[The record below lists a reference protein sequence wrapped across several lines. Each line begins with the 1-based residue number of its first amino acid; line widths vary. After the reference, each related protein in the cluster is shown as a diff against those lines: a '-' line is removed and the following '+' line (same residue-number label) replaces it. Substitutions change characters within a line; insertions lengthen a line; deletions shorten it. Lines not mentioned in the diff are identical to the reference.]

1 MDTITN
7 SISARVLDLTRL
19 VGRAGRVLTGVD
31 RVELAYLRRFLADD
45 VPCFFIARTSYGYV
59 LLDRSGGQSVL
70 RATLKG
76 DWGKADIL
84 SLLRFRMPKRVQV
97 AQSFVRKH
105 RIARCSRGR
114 LALMLSEHLPKGADL
129 YLVGHTNLEPEFL
142 SSFKLSIDAR
152 VHVMIHDTI
161 PLDFPEV
168 QRPQTVSDFNK
179 QLRVVSEEAAR
190 VIAVSK
196 VTSDTLKPHLQRH
209 GRVPPIVVAHPGID
223 PVMPRYAEIPPD
235 LDLSRPYFVTVG
247 TIEPRKYHS
256 LLLEVWESLDAEER
270 PLLLICG
277 NRGWLNQMVFDALDR
292 GVDDVIEVPNLSDA
306 ALAAVMHGAKAML
319 FPSIAEGF
327 GMPPIEAAALGTP
340 VVCADLPVYRET
352 LGDRIVYLD
361 PQDNYSWRETV
372 NQLKTNE
379 DEERVAYVSLPKWE
393 DHFAAVLGVA
403 AAPSEI

>member
-1 MDTITN
+1 MDTIIN
-7 SISARVLDLTRL
+7 NASGRVLDITRL

-45 VPCFFIARTSYGYV
+45 VPCYFIARTSYGYV
-59 LLDRSGGQSVL
+59 LLDRSGGQSIL

-76 DWGKADIL
+76 EWGQSDLL
-84 SLLRFRMPKRVQV
+84 SRLRFKMPKRVQA

-105 RIARCSRGR
+105 RVARCGRSR
-114 LALMLSEHLPKGADL
+114 LALMLSEHLPKGVDL
-129 YLVGHTNLEPEFL
+129 YIVGHTNLEFEFV
-142 SSFKLSIDAR
+142 SAFKLSVDAR

-161 PLDFPEV
+161 PLDYPEV
-168 QRPQTVSDFNK
+168 QRPQTVTDFNR
-179 QLRVVSEEAAR
+179 QLRVVSEEADR

-196 VTSDTLKPHLQRH
+196 VTSDSLTPHLQRH
-209 GRVPPIVVAHPGID
+209 GCVPPIIVAHPGID

-277 NRGWLNQMVFDALDR
+277 NRGWLNQTVFEALDR
-292 GVDDVIEVPNLSDA
+292 GMPDVIEVPDLSDS
-306 ALAAVMHGAKAML
+306 ALAAVVHGSKGML

-372 NQLKTNE
+372 NELKTNE
-379 DEERVAYVSLPKWE
+379 DGERVAYVSLPKWD

-403 AAPSEI
+403 TASLES

>member
-1 MDTITN
+1 M
-7 SISARVLDLTRL
+7 
-19 VGRAGRVLTGVD
+19 TGVD

-45 VPCFFIARTSYGYV
+45 VPCYFIARTSYGYV
-59 LLDRSGGQSVL
+59 LLDRSGGQSIL

-76 DWGKADIL
+76 EWGQSDLL
-84 SLLRFRMPKRVQV
+84 SRLRFKMPKRVQA

-105 RIARCSRGR
+105 RLARCGRGR
-114 LALMLSEHLPKGADL
+114 LALMLSEHLPKGVDL
-129 YLVGHTNLEPEFL
+129 YIVGHTNLEFEFV
-142 SSFKLSIDAR
+142 SAFKLSVNAR

-161 PLDFPEV
+161 PLDYPEV
-168 QRPQTVSDFNK
+168 QRPQTVTEFNR
-179 QLRVVSEEAAR
+179 QLRVVSEEADR

-196 VTSDTLKPHLQRH
+196 STSDSLTPHLQRH
-209 GRVPPIVVAHPGID
+209 GRVPPIIVAHPGID

-256 LLLEVWESLDAEER
+256 LLLEVWESLDAEQR

-277 NRGWLNQMVFDALDR
+277 NRGWLNQTVFEALDR
-292 GVDDVIEVPNLSDA
+292 GVPDVIEVPELSDS
-306 ALAAVMHGAKAML
+306 ALAAVVHGSKGML

-372 NQLKTNE
+372 NELKTNE
-379 DEERVAYVSLPKWE
+379 DGERAAYVSLPKWD

-403 AAPSEI
+403 TA

>member
-1 MDTITN
+1 MDTIIN
-7 SISARVLDLTRL
+7 NASGRVLDITRL

-45 VPCFFIARTSYGYV
+45 VPCYFIARTSYGYV
-59 LLDRSGGQSVL
+59 LLDRSGGQSIL

-76 DWGKADIL
+76 EWGQSDLL
-84 SLLRFRMPKRVQV
+84 SRLRFKMPKRVQA

-105 RIARCSRGR
+105 RLARCGRGR
-114 LALMLSEHLPKGADL
+114 LALMLSEHLPKGVDL
-129 YLVGHTNLEPEFL
+129 YIVGHTNLEFEFV
-142 SSFKLSIDAR
+142 SAFKLSVNAR

-161 PLDFPEV
+161 PLDYPEV
-168 QRPQTVSDFNK
+168 QRPQTVTDFNR
-179 QLRVVSEEAAR
+179 QLRVVSEEADR

-196 VTSDTLKPHLQRH
+196 STSDSLTPHLQRH
-209 GRVPPIVVAHPGID
+209 GRVPPIIVAHPGID

-256 LLLEVWESLDAEER
+256 LLLEVWESLDAEQR

-277 NRGWLNQMVFDALDR
+277 NRGWLNQTVFEALDR
-292 GVDDVIEVPNLSDA
+292 GVPDVIEVPDLSDS
-306 ALAAVMHGAKAML
+306 ALAAVVHGSKGML

-372 NQLKTNE
+372 NELKTNE
-379 DEERVAYVSLPKWE
+379 DGERAAYVSLPKWD

-403 AAPSEI
+403 TASLVS

>member
-1 MDTITN
+1 MDTIIN
-7 SISARVLDLTRL
+7 NASGRVLDITRL

-45 VPCFFIARTSYGYV
+45 VPCYFIARTSYGYV
-59 LLDRSGGQSVL
+59 LLDRSGGQSIL

-76 DWGKADIL
+76 EWGQSDLL
-84 SLLRFRMPKRVQV
+84 SRLRFKMPKRVQA

-105 RIARCSRGR
+105 RVARCGRSR
-114 LALMLSEHLPKGADL
+114 LALMLSEHLPKGVDL
-129 YLVGHTNLEPEFL
+129 YIVGHTNLEFEFV
-142 SSFKLSIDAR
+142 SAFKLSVDAR

-161 PLDFPEV
+161 PLDYPEV
-168 QRPQTVSDFNK
+168 QRPQTVTDFNR
-179 QLRVVSEEAAR
+179 QLRVVSEEADR

-196 VTSDTLKPHLQRH
+196 VTNDSLTPHLQRH
-209 GRVPPIVVAHPGID
+209 GRVPPIIVAHPGID

-256 LLLEVWESLDAEER
+256 LLLEVWESLDTEER

-277 NRGWLNQMVFDALDR
+277 NRGWLNQTVFEALDR
-292 GVDDVIEVPNLSDA
+292 GVPDVIEVPDLSDS
-306 ALAAVMHGAKAML
+306 ALAAVVHGSKGML

-372 NQLKTNE
+372 NELKTNE
-379 DEERVAYVSLPKWE
+379 DGERVAYVSLPKWD

-403 AAPSEI
+403 TASLES

>member
-1 MDTITN
+1 MDTIIN
-7 SISARVLDLTRL
+7 NASGRVLDITRL

-45 VPCFFIARTSYGYV
+45 VPCYFIARTSYGYV
-59 LLDRSGGQSVL
+59 LLDRSGGQSIL

-76 DWGKADIL
+76 EWGQSDLL
-84 SLLRFRMPKRVQV
+84 SRLRFKMPKRVQA

-105 RIARCSRGR
+105 RVARCGRSR
-114 LALMLSEHLPKGADL
+114 LALMLSEHLPKGVDL
-129 YLVGHTNLEPEFL
+129 YIVGHTNLEFEFV
-142 SSFKLSIDAR
+142 SAFKLSVDAR

-161 PLDFPEV
+161 PLDYPEV
-168 QRPQTVSDFNK
+168 QRPQTVTDFNR
-179 QLRVVSEEAAR
+179 QLRVVSEEADR

-196 VTSDTLKPHLQRH
+196 VTNDSLTPHLQRH
-209 GRVPPIVVAHPGID
+209 GRVPPIIVAHPGID

-235 LDLSRPYFVTVG
+235 LNLSRPYFVTVG

-256 LLLEVWESLDAEER
+256 LLLEVWESLDTEER

-277 NRGWLNQMVFDALDR
+277 NRGWLNQTVFEALDR
-292 GVDDVIEVPNLSDA
+292 GVPDVIEVPDLSDS
-306 ALAAVMHGAKAML
+306 ALAAVVHGSKGML

-372 NQLKTNE
+372 NELKTNE
-379 DEERVAYVSLPKWE
+379 DGERVAYVSLPKWD

-403 AAPSEI
+403 TASLES

>member
-1 MDTITN
+1 MDTIIN
-7 SISARVLDLTRL
+7 NASGRVLDITRL

-45 VPCFFIARTSYGYV
+45 VPCYFIARTSYGYV
-59 LLDRSGGQSVL
+59 LLDRSGGQSIL

-76 DWGKADIL
+76 EWGQSDLL
-84 SLLRFRMPKRVQV
+84 SRLRFKMPKRVQA

-105 RIARCSRGR
+105 RVARCGRSR
-114 LALMLSEHLPKGADL
+114 LALMLSEHLPKGVDL
-129 YLVGHTNLEPEFL
+129 YIVGHTNLEFEFV
-142 SSFKLSIDAR
+142 SAFKLSVDAR

-161 PLDFPEV
+161 PLDYPEV
-168 QRPQTVSDFNK
+168 QRPQTVTDFNR
-179 QLRVVSEEAAR
+179 QLRVVSEEADR

-196 VTSDTLKPHLQRH
+196 VTNDSLTPHLQRH
-209 GRVPPIVVAHPGID
+209 GRVPPIIVAHPGID

-256 LLLEVWESLDAEER
+256 ILLEVWESLDTEER

-277 NRGWLNQMVFDALDR
+277 NRGWLNQTVFEALDR
-292 GVDDVIEVPNLSDA
+292 GVPDVIEVPDLSDS
-306 ALAAVMHGAKAML
+306 ALAAVVHGSKGML

-372 NQLKTNE
+372 NELKTNE
-379 DEERVAYVSLPKWE
+379 DGERVAYVSLPKWD
-393 DHFAAVLGVA
+393 DHFAAVLGVVTA
-403 AAPSEI
+403 SLES

>member
-1 MDTITN
+1 MDTIIN
-7 SISARVLDLTRL
+7 NASGRVLDITRL

-45 VPCFFIARTSYGYV
+45 VPCYFIARTSYGYV
-59 LLDRSGGQSVL
+59 LLDRSGGQSIL

-76 DWGKADIL
+76 EWGQSDLL
-84 SLLRFRMPKRVQV
+84 SRLRFKMPKRVQA

-105 RIARCSRGR
+105 RVARCGRSR
-114 LALMLSEHLPKGADL
+114 LALMLSEHLPNGVDL
-129 YLVGHTNLEPEFL
+129 YIVGHTNLEFEFV
-142 SSFKLSIDAR
+142 SAFKLSVDAR

-161 PLDFPEV
+161 PLDYPEV
-168 QRPQTVSDFNK
+168 QRPQTVTDFNR
-179 QLRVVSEEAAR
+179 QLRVVSEEADR

-196 VTSDTLKPHLQRH
+196 VTSDSLTPHLQRH
-209 GRVPPIVVAHPGID
+209 GRVPPIIVAHPGID

-277 NRGWLNQMVFDALDR
+277 NRGWLNQTVFEALDR
-292 GVDDVIEVPNLSDA
+292 GVPDVIEVPGLSDS
-306 ALAAVMHGAKAML
+306 ALAAVVHGSKGML

-372 NQLKTNE
+372 NELKTNE
-379 DEERVAYVSLPKWE
+379 DGERVAYVSLPKWD
-393 DHFAAVLGVA
+393 DHFAAVLGVVTA
-403 AAPSEI
+403 SLES

>member
-1 MDTITN
+1 MDTIIN
-7 SISARVLDLTRL
+7 NASGRVLDITRL

-45 VPCFFIARTSYGYV
+45 VPCYFIARTSYGFV
-59 LLDRSGGQSVL
+59 LLDRSGGQSIL

-76 DWGKADIL
+76 EWGQSDLL
-84 SLLRFRMPKRVQV
+84 SRLRFKMPKRVQA

-105 RIARCSRGR
+105 RVARCGRSR
-114 LALMLSEHLPKGADL
+114 LALMLSEHLPNGVDL
-129 YLVGHTNLEPEFL
+129 YIVGHTNLEFEFV
-142 SSFKLSIDAR
+142 SAFKLSVDAR

-161 PLDFPEV
+161 PLDYPEV
-168 QRPQTVSDFNK
+168 QRPQTVTDFNR
-179 QLRVVSEEAAR
+179 QLRVVSEEADR

-196 VTSDTLKPHLQRH
+196 VTSDSLTPHLQRH
-209 GRVPPIVVAHPGID
+209 GRVPPIIVAHPGID

-277 NRGWLNQMVFDALDR
+277 NRGWLNQTVFEALDR
-292 GVDDVIEVPNLSDA
+292 GMPDVIEVPDLSDS
-306 ALAAVMHGAKAML
+306 ALAAVVHGSKGML

-372 NQLKTNE
+372 NELKTNE
-379 DEERVAYVSLPKWE
+379 DGERVAYVSLPKWD

-403 AAPSEI
+403 TASLES

>member
-1 MDTITN
+1 MDTIINN
-7 SISARVLDLTRL
+7 SSGRVLDITRL

-45 VPCFFIARTSYGYV
+45 VPCYFIARTSYGYV
-59 LLDRSGGQSVL
+59 LLDRSGGQSIL

-76 DWGKADIL
+76 EWGQSDLL
-84 SLLRFRMPKRVQV
+84 SRLRFKMPKRVQA

-105 RIARCSRGR
+105 RVARCGRSR
-114 LALMLSEHLPKGADL
+114 LALMLSEHLPKGVDL
-129 YLVGHTNLEPEFL
+129 YIVGHTNLEFEFV
-142 SSFKLSIDAR
+142 SAFKLSVDAR

-161 PLDFPEV
+161 PLDYPEV
-168 QRPQTVSDFNK
+168 QRPQTVTDFNR
-179 QLRVVSEEAAR
+179 QLRVVSEEADR

-196 VTSDTLKPHLQRH
+196 VTSDSLTPHLQRH
-209 GRVPPIVVAHPGID
+209 GRVPPIIVAHPGID

-277 NRGWLNQMVFDALDR
+277 NRGWLNQTVFEALDR
-292 GVDDVIEVPNLSDA
+292 GMPDVIEVPDLSDS
-306 ALAAVMHGAKAML
+306 ALAAVVHGSKGML

-372 NQLKTNE
+372 NELKTNE
-379 DEERVAYVSLPKWE
+379 DGERVAYVSLPKWD

-403 AAPSEI
+403 TASLES

>member
-1 MDTITN
+1 MDTIIN
-7 SISARVLDLTRL
+7 NASGRVLDITRL

-45 VPCFFIARTSYGYV
+45 VPCYFIARTSYGYV
-59 LLDRSGGQSVL
+59 LLDRSGGQSIL

-76 DWGKADIL
+76 EWGQSDLL
-84 SLLRFRMPKRVQV
+84 SRLRFKMPKRVQA

-105 RIARCSRGR
+105 RVARCGRSR
-114 LALMLSEHLPKGADL
+114 LALMLSEHLPKGVDL
-129 YLVGHTNLEPEFL
+129 YIVGHTNLEFEFV
-142 SSFKLSIDAR
+142 SAFKLSVDAR

-161 PLDFPEV
+161 PLDYPEV
-168 QRPQTVSDFNK
+168 QRPQTVTDFNR
-179 QLRVVSEEAAR
+179 QLRVVSEEADR

-196 VTSDTLKPHLQRH
+196 VTSDSLTPHLQRH
-209 GRVPPIVVAHPGID
+209 GRVPPIIVAHPGID

-256 LLLEVWESLDAEER
+256 LLLEVWESLDTEER

-277 NRGWLNQMVFDALDR
+277 NRGWLNQTVFEALDR
-292 GVDDVIEVPNLSDA
+292 GVPDVIEVPDLSDS
-306 ALAAVMHGAKAML
+306 ALAAVVHGSKGML

-372 NQLKTNE
+372 NELKTNE
-379 DEERVAYVSLPKWE
+379 DGERAAYVSLPKWD
-393 DHFAAVLGVA
+393 DHFAAVLGVGTA
-403 AAPSEI
+403 SL

>member
-1 MDTITN
+1 MDTIIN
-7 SISARVLDLTRL
+7 NASGRVLDITRL

-45 VPCFFIARTSYGYV
+45 VPCYFIARTSYGYV
-59 LLDRSGGQSVL
+59 LLDRSGGQSIL

-76 DWGKADIL
+76 EWGQSDLL
-84 SLLRFRMPKRVQV
+84 SRLRFKMPKRVQA

-105 RIARCSRGR
+105 RVARCGRRR
-114 LALMLSEHLPKGADL
+114 LALMLSEHLPKGVDL
-129 YLVGHTNLEPEFL
+129 YIVGHTNLEFEFV
-142 SSFKLSIDAR
+142 SAFKLSVDAR

-161 PLDFPEV
+161 PLDYPEV
-168 QRPQTVSDFNK
+168 QRPQTVTDFNR
-179 QLRVVSEEAAR
+179 QLRVVSEEADR

-196 VTSDTLKPHLQRH
+196 VTNDSLTPHLQRH
-209 GRVPPIVVAHPGID
+209 GRVPPIIVAHPGID

-256 LLLEVWESLDAEER
+256 LLLEVWESLDTEER

-277 NRGWLNQMVFDALDR
+277 NRGWLNQTVFEALDR
-292 GVDDVIEVPNLSDA
+292 GVPDVIEVPDLSDS
-306 ALAAVMHGAKAML
+306 ALAAVVHGSKGML

-372 NQLKTNE
+372 NELKTNE
-379 DEERVAYVSLPKWE
+379 DGERVAYVSLPKWD

-403 AAPSEI
+403 TASLES

>member
-1 MDTITN
+1 MDTIINN
-7 SISARVLDLTRL
+7 SSGRVLDITRL

-45 VPCFFIARTSYGYV
+45 VPCYFIARTSYGYV
-59 LLDRSGGQSVL
+59 LLDRSGGQSIL

-76 DWGKADIL
+76 EWGQSDLL
-84 SLLRFRMPKRVQV
+84 SRLRFKMPKRVQA

-105 RIARCSRGR
+105 RVARCGRSR
-114 LALMLSEHLPKGADL
+114 LALMLSEHLPKGVDL
-129 YLVGHTNLEPEFL
+129 YIVGHTNLEFEFV
-142 SSFKLSIDAR
+142 SAFKLSVDAR

-161 PLDFPEV
+161 PLDYPEV
-168 QRPQTVSDFNK
+168 QRPQTVTDFNR
-179 QLRVVSEEAAR
+179 QLRVVSEEADR

-196 VTSDTLKPHLQRH
+196 VTSDSLTPHLQRH
-209 GRVPPIVVAHPGID
+209 GRVPPIIVAHPGID

-235 LDLSRPYFVTVG
+235 LNLSRPYFVTVG

-277 NRGWLNQMVFDALDR
+277 NRGWLNQTVFEALDR
-292 GVDDVIEVPNLSDA
+292 GMPDVIEVPDLSDS
-306 ALAAVMHGAKAML
+306 ALAAVVHGSKGML

-372 NQLKTNE
+372 NELKTNE
-379 DEERVAYVSLPKWE
+379 DGERVAYVSLPKWD

-403 AAPSEI
+403 TASLES

>member
-1 MDTITN
+1 MDTIIN
-7 SISARVLDLTRL
+7 NASGRVLDITRL

-45 VPCFFIARTSYGYV
+45 VPCYFIARTSYGYV
-59 LLDRSGGQSVL
+59 LLDRSGGQSIL

-76 DWGKADIL
+76 EWGQSDLL
-84 SLLRFRMPKRVQV
+84 SRLRFKMPKRVQA
-97 AQSFVRKH
+97 AQSVVRKH
-105 RIARCSRGR
+105 RVARCGRSR
-114 LALMLSEHLPKGADL
+114 LALMLSEHLPKGVDL
-129 YLVGHTNLEPEFL
+129 YIVGHTNLEFEFVSAFML
-142 SSFKLSIDAR
+142 SVDAR

-161 PLDFPEV
+161 PLDYPEV
-168 QRPQTVSDFNK
+168 QRPQTVTDFNR
-179 QLRVVSEEAAR
+179 QLRVVSEEADR

-196 VTSDTLKPHLQRH
+196 VTNDSLTPHLQRH
-209 GRVPPIVVAHPGID
+209 GRVPPIIVAHPGID

-256 LLLEVWESLDAEER
+256 LLLEVWGSLDTEER

-277 NRGWLNQMVFDALDR
+277 NRGWLNQTVFEALDR
-292 GVDDVIEVPNLSDA
+292 GVPDVIEVPDLSDS
-306 ALAAVMHGAKAML
+306 ALAAVVHGSKGML

-372 NQLKTNE
+372 NELKTNE
-379 DEERVAYVSLPKWE
+379 DGERAAYVSLPKWD

-403 AAPSEI
+403 TASLES

>member
-1 MDTITN
+1 MDTIIN
-7 SISARVLDLTRL
+7 NASGRVLDITRL
-19 VGRAGRVLTGVD
+19 VGRSGRVLTGVD

-45 VPCFFIARTSYGYV
+45 VPCYFIARTSYGYV
-59 LLDRSGGQSVL
+59 LLDRSGGQSIL

-76 DWGKADIL
+76 EWGQSDLL
-84 SLLRFRMPKRVQV
+84 SRLRFKMPKRVQA

-105 RIARCSRGR
+105 RVARCGRSR
-114 LALMLSEHLPKGADL
+114 LALMLSEHLPKGVDL
-129 YLVGHTNLEPEFL
+129 YIVGHTNLEFEFV
-142 SSFKLSIDAR
+142 SAFKLSVDAR

-161 PLDFPEV
+161 PLDYPEV
-168 QRPQTVSDFNK
+168 QRPQTVTDFNR
-179 QLRVVSEEAAR
+179 QLRVVSEEADR

-196 VTSDTLKPHLQRH
+196 VTSDSLTPHLQRH
-209 GRVPPIVVAHPGID
+209 GRVPPIIVAHPGID

-277 NRGWLNQMVFDALDR
+277 NRGWLNQTVFEALDR
-292 GVDDVIEVPNLSDA
+292 GVPDVIEVPDLSDS
-306 ALAAVMHGAKAML
+306 ALAAVVHGSKGML

-372 NQLKTNE
+372 NELKTNE
-379 DEERVAYVSLPKWE
+379 DGERAAYVSLPKWD

-403 AAPSEI
+403 TASLES